1 MNNVYVGDSTN
12 GTGGESIGIPYQ
24 DVHSIELDRARKD
37 VERLTAEIKTL
48 NSNIAILKDIITQ
61 IISGMANRY

>member
-1 MNNVYVGDSTN
+1 MDNVYVGNSTN
-12 GTGGESIGIPYQ
+12 GTGGVGIQYQ

-48 NSNIAILKDIITQ
+48 NSNIAILKDVIQQ
-61 IISGMANRY
+61 IISGMSDRY